1 MANSTDIIKA
11 LKWWNADRFKS
22 LQRKLTTA
30 RNTIEK
36 EALSSNLRPFY
47 TDEEIDT
54 LKEAARILGS
64 VKRKVEHTKEIKTR
78 EEAARDLHLQDCK
91 RQRLALL
98 SRTLPQPAREADAR
112 TMLLWILALSL
123 NHEQIS
129 RYGYFYEEKYIAE
142 DINRAFGTKTVH
154 TVVGEAVGWWREV
167 TQFLEENLWP
177 YDERPDPARLEKV
190 ADLVNGEWQGH
201 VMDDEFTRAL
211 VDRFDTEIAIK
222 QSDSMHRI

>member
-1 MANSTDIIKA
+1 MANSTDIINA

-47 TDEEIDT
+47 TDEEIGT

-64 VKRKVEHTKEIKTR
+64 VKRKVEHAKEIKGR
-78 EEAARDLHLQDCK
+78 EEAARDRHLQDCK

-98 SRTLPQPAREADAR
+98 AQMLPQPAGEADAR
-112 TMLLWILALSL
+112 PMLLWILALSL
-123 NHEQIS
+123 NHRQIS
-129 RYGYFYEEKYIAE
+129 KHGYFYEKKYIVN
-142 DINRAFGTKTVH
+142 DIERAFGTRTVH
-154 TVVGEAVGWWREV
+154 TVIGEAVGWWREV

-177 YDERPDPARLEKV
+177 YDEKPDSARLEKV
-190 ADLVNGEWQGH
+190 AGLVNGEWQAQ
-201 VMDDEFTRAL
+201 VLDDEVTKTL
-211 VDRFDTEIAIK
+211 IDRFDTEIVIK
-222 QSDSMHRI
+222 QSDSVHRL